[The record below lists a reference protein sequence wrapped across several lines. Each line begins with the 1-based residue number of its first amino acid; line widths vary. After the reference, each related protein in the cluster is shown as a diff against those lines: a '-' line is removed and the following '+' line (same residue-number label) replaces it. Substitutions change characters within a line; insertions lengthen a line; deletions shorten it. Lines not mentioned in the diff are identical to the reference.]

1 MQKLLTAEAARN
13 VFKNRSSRDF
23 LKHGGASYISAARLE
38 QVSPQHFAVA
48 SLMVAKGAKNWSG
61 EMTHC
66 PEGEKMMKSANKEL
80 LEGKS
85 IAGAEMTKVEPD
97 QAAKMVAKAEQQIEN
112 NQQAL
117 KLSQHEYHTY

>member
-1 MQKLLTAEAARN
+1 
-13 VFKNRSSRDF
+13 
-23 LKHGGASYISAARLE
+23 
-38 QVSPQHFAVA
+38 
-48 SLMVAKGAKNWSG
+48 MVAKGAKNWSG

-97 QAAKMVAKAEQQIEN
+97 QAAKWLPKPNSKLKN

-117 KLSQHEYHTY
+117 KAFSTRIPHLLIISL

>member
-13 VFKNRSSRDF
+13 VFKNGSSRDF
-23 LKHGGASYISAARLE
+23 LKHGGASYISAAGLE
-38 QVSPQHFAVA
+38 RVNPGHFAVA
-48 SLMVAKGAKNWSG
+48 SLAAAKGDKNWSG

-66 PEGEKMMKSANKEL
+66 PEGERMMKSANKEL

-85 IAGAEMTKVEPD
+85 IAGAEMTKIEAD

-117 KLSQHEYHTY
+117 KLSQYEYHTY